1 MSTKKRI
8 KPGRLEPS
16 ADGSSIVV
24 HFVTEVTHLSEDGIP
39 SKVEKIPDKR
49 EVSVAKA
56 LKGLRSLDDIPGL
69 AQEIVDKCKYIPA
82 KRVRDVEQVLQSM
95 AESMGTLEGDN
106 LACVPVPSS
115 PSPPAT
121 LRLGDVLPYAT
132 YDNIDD
138 YVDELYEDKMEL
150 KARGSKCLLTLCTQ
164 VRHLDSLS
172 KHSTLLGVL
181 SRELRENA
189 KRSYELAV
197 AISGIFLCLSNFP
210 QFHGALARNQCS
222 DVTMRVVE
230 YESRRRNVLQKELE
244 ESRQQ
249 LVAKGSQ
256 ATSEDHAHVKKEER
270 RFKLL
275 LDRQDRLLHIC
286 HMTLRNLAEDV
297 ALERKISQQKV
308 CHYLVQLL
316 GRSRCEDLLLCIL
329 GFLQKLVVFRE
340 NKDQLAKS
348 EEGLSRLADL
358 AGHQSVDVCLLALRV
373 AYNISFDVRAR
384 SVLATQTS
392 LFGPLTSAIQRPPV
406 RQVAL
411 KLLYHISMDG
421 PARANMV
428 NRQPECIV
436 MMMQMAV
443 HSKKRAAEQDVA
455 AILINFATDETVVAS
470 MVELEP
476 MPPLIMR
483 AIQHADPVLLKVV
496 RNMVSHDSTR
506 ARLLQVMQEDTR
518 GMSWLEELLHLGL
531 SSDSPDVQLE
541 VIGCFACL
549 DEVSPQVP
557 WPDFCEAGLLDLLH
571 RLLMVGFSEDDIILE
586 CVMLT
591 GILALDPESIAIL
604 ATSKVISALP
614 NILAEKHEDSEI
626 VVQLLFTIRCL
637 LRQEE
642 TREVVLQTTDIP
654 DRVLDLYI
662 DIGSQQ
668 AAAQAVQAA
677 AEQTLDSI
685 VRAESEIGRGTPWAE
700 RIKAFRFEKHN
711 QEWCEALKRG
721 DWPEEDRVS
730 KKALPPELNMR
741 RTMTDLRRP
750 VDAPLAPPTEQRMR
764 CTVAGIGDGL
774 NERGWADTKRGK
786 FKGPC
791 IDEDDDDDRYPSP
804 FSGGRKPLMR

>member
-1 MSTKKRI
+1 MSTKKRV
-8 KPGRLEPS
+8 KPGRFEPS
-16 ADGSSIVV
+16 TDGNSIVV
-24 HFVTEVTHLSEDGIP
+24 HFVTEVTHLDEDGTTLN
-39 SKVEKIPDKR
+39 VEKIPDKR
-49 EVSVAKA
+49 EVAVAKA
-56 LKGLRSLDDIPGL
+56 LRGIRSFDDIPPL
-69 AQEIVDKCKYIPA
+69 AQEIIEKCKYIPA
-82 KRVRDVEQVLQSM
+82 KKARDVEQVLAQLHSM
-95 AESMGTLEGDN
+95 IDSMGPPEHRDS
-106 LACVPVPSS
+106 AASPPVPSS
-115 PSPPAT
+115 PTPPVT

-150 KARGSKCLLTLCTQ
+150 KARGCKCLLALCTQ

-172 KHSTLLGVL
+172 QHSTLLGVL

-189 KRSYELAV
+189 KRSHELAV
-197 AISGIFLCLSNFP
+197 AITGIFLCMSNFP
-210 QFHGALARNQCS
+210 QFHSALARNQCS
-222 DVTMRVVE
+222 EVTMRIVE
-230 YESRRRNVLQKELE
+230 YESRRRSVLQKELDVT
-244 ESRQQ
+244 RQQ

-270 RFKLL
+270 RFKML

-297 ALERKISQQKV
+297 TLERKISQQKV

-711 QEWCEALKRG
+711 QEWCEARRRG
-721 DWPEEDRVS
+721 DWPEEDRS
-730 KKALPPELNMR
+730 TKALPPELNMR
-741 RTMTDLRRP
+741 RTMADLRRP
-750 VDAPLAPPTEQRMR
+750 VDAPVAPPSEQRMR
-764 CTVAGIGDGL
+764 CTEGWGD
-774 NERGWADTKRGK
+774 KRRSK
-786 FKGPC
+786 FKGSS
-791 IDEDDDDDRYPSP
+791 IDEDEAYAGPPTNGKKLR
-804 FSGGRKPLMR
+804 